1 MTQRP
6 FLEGGYELRIQR
18 ATVLLGDLT
27 QGGQDVLVDIA
38 DVNRRHGRHV
48 IISISLLI
56 EMEIALALIA
66 AAALGLALG
75 RIRRRRREPVEE
87 LGGFLA
93 GAIPVVL
100 SHRDEELDLEEGA
113 LDPDELEGDP
123 LYWDE
128 GADDEVD

>member
-1 MTQRP
+1 
-6 FLEGGYELRIQR
+6 
-18 ATVLLGDLT
+18 
-27 QGGQDVLVDIA
+27 
-38 DVNRRHGRHV
+38 
-48 IISISLLI
+48 
-56 EMEIALALIA
+56 MEIALALIA

-93 GAIPVVL
+93 GAVPVVL